1 MNHDAAAAG
10 PTGPRP
16 AIAFAPAKLNL
27 FLEITGKRAD
37 GFHDVETLMLAVDWY
52 DTIELVPQGERTN
65 ERSIRLTCN
74 DATLPTDGRNLVYRA
89 AELVKPDGGLDIR
102 LTKRI
107 PQEAGL
113 GGGSSDAAATL
124 IAMND
129 VFALCRSRDELTALA
144 ARLGSDVPFFLAGS
158 AGWCTGRGDV
168 VEPVPVGG
176 TFHFVAVKPPVGCP
190 TADVY
195 KRTVL
200 PTTRRNGREARD
212 ALERG
217 DPEKLAAGLFNRLQ
231 EATFLLAPEV
241 RDRYDRL
248 IRSHPLGVQVTGSGS
263 TVFAVCRDRAEAIRI
278 ANECRMPDD
287 TTVVLRGFE
296 FPR

>member
-1 MNHDAAAAG
+1 MTIAAPAAG
-10 PTGPRP
+10 PNGPRP
-16 AIAFAPAKLNL
+16 VVAFAAAKLNL

-37 GFHDVETLMLAVDWY
+37 GYHDLETLMLAVDWY
-52 DTIELVPQGERTN
+52 DTIEFTPN
-65 ERSIRLTCN
+65 EEQSIRLTCN
-74 DATLPTDGRNLVYRA
+74 DATLPTDSRNLVYRA
-89 AELVKPDGGLDIR
+89 AERMKPAGGVDIR

-107 PQEAGL
+107 PHEAGL
-113 GGGSSDAAATL
+113 GGGSSDAASTL
-124 IAMND
+124 NAMNV
-129 VFALCRSRDELTALA
+129 VFSLGRSRNELTAIA
-144 ARLGSDVPFFLAGS
+144 AELGSDVPFFLAGS

-176 TFHFVAVKPPVGCP
+176 MFHFVAVKPPVGCP
-190 TADVY
+190 TAEVY

-200 PTTRRNGREARD
+200 PTTRRSGREARD

-231 EATFLLAPEV
+231 EATFLLAPAV

-248 IRSHPLGVQVTGSGS
+248 IRSNPLGVQVTGSGS

-278 ANECRMPDD
+278 ANECRTPDD

>member
-1 MNHDAAAAG
+1 MKSAAAAAG

-16 AIAFAPAKLNL
+16 VVAYAPAKLNL
-27 FLEITGKRAD
+27 FLEITGKRAN
-37 GFHDVETLMLAVDWY
+37 GYHDLETLMLAVDWY
-52 DTIELVPQGERTN
+52 DTIEITPNGASGKQ
-65 ERSIRLTCN
+65 SIRLTCN

-89 AELVKPDGGLDIR
+89 AELLKPDGGVDIR

-107 PQEAGL
+107 PHEAGL

-124 IAMND
+124 TAINEAIA
-129 VFALCRSRDELTALA
+129 LGRSQRELA
-144 ARLGSDVPFFLAGS
+144 AIAAQLGSDVPFFLAGS
-158 AGWCTGRGDV
+158 AAWCTGRGDV

-176 TFHFVAVKPPVGCP
+176 TFHFVAIKPPVGCP

-200 PTTRRNGREARD
+200 PSTRRNGREARD

-248 IRSHPLGVQVTGSGS
+248 TRSNPLGVQVTGSGS
-263 TVFAVCRDRAEAIRI
+263 TVFAVCRDRADAIRT
-278 ANECRMPDD
+278 ASECRTPGD
-287 TTVVLRGFE
+287 TTVVLRGIE